1 MYSFIWKNKDS
12 YLDYGIV
19 INKRPPAVRA
29 ERNVQ
34 EIEMPGRD
42 GDMTI
47 DDGTYKPITFPLVC
61 TLLDTSNLDAVIS
74 WLDGFGDL
82 ILSWQPDRYYKAK
95 MINRIDIVQSLQTLG
110 EFPLLFKAQPFG
122 YALNNS
128 LITLTTSP
136 ATIVNSATKESKP
149 IIKVYGTGA
158 INLTIN
164 SKLIALTN
172 VVDYVTIDSQLVDSY
187 KDTLLKNSEMSGDF
201 PILQVGTNTISWAG
215 TVTKVEIIPNWR
227 YL

>member
-34 EIEMPGRD
+34 EIEVPGRD

-47 DDGTYKPITFPLVC
+47 DDGTYKPITFPFTC
-61 TLLDTSNLDAVIS
+61 TLLDTTNLDAVIS
-74 WLDGFGDL
+74 WLDGFSDL
-82 ILSWQPDRYYKAK
+82 ILSWQNDRAYKAK
-95 MINRIDIVQSLQTLG
+95 MINRIDIEQRLETLG
-110 EFPLLFKAQPFG
+110 EFPLIFKAQPFG
-122 YALNNS
+122 YALVNG

-136 ATIVNSATKESKP
+136 QTIVNSATKDSKP
-149 IIKVYGTGA
+149 IVKVYGTGV

-172 VVDYVTIDSQLVDSY
+172 VVDYVTIDAVLMDCY
-187 KDTLLKNSEMSGDF
+187 KDTLLKNADMSGDF
-201 PILQVGTNTISWAG
+201 PILQVGSNTISWTG